1 MADERMDTMAL
12 EEVQNRLHASLI
24 KSAAANPLLRAGD
37 WGQGGWSRASAQ
49 SLTPDKIEYGYTKKE
64 ISPEQLTCVEK
75 RTADF
80 ARASVLSRL
89 LLRSR
94 HRRKRRVALLYDG
107 ARAVAMIRNVIV
119 KVTLGCNID
128 CRYCYVQRNRDV
140 VRDQI
145 MSPATLEA
153 LVRNVGEYLH
163 RSPLNAE
170 EFVFYWHGGEPL
182 LAGIPFFERAMRLQ
196 RQYLPNNTSVIN
208 TIQTNGL
215 LLNSEWARLIKAH
228 NIGLCLSLDGPP
240 EINDQWRRT
249 KSGRGTH
256 HLVLRGIEVLRR
268 EDIPLSIL
276 SVITPE
282 ALPHGVSIYGALRE
296 LGGGWMDFMYPFY
309 SRIDNTLDESI
320 EPERWGHF
328 LVDVFDAWMA
338 EGNPDVEIRML
349 HDICMSI
356 LRGRTKMC
364 ISCADCSY
372 VLTINPNGDAYI
384 CDDLLAYADSWLGN
398 IHEAGIDEVVKEPQV
413 HAAGR
418 QERAVR
424 YGVPSL

>member
-1 MADERMDTMAL
+1 
-12 EEVQNRLHASLI
+12 
-24 KSAAANPLLRAGD
+24 
-37 WGQGGWSRASAQ
+37 
-49 SLTPDKIEYGYTKKE
+49 
-64 ISPEQLTCVEK
+64 
-75 RTADF
+75 
-80 ARASVLSRL
+80 
-89 LLRSR
+89 
-94 HRRKRRVALLYDG
+94 
-107 ARAVAMIRNVIV
+107 
-119 KVTLGCNID
+119 
-128 CRYCYVQRNRDV
+128 
-140 VRDQI
+140 
-145 MSPATLEA
+145 
-153 LVRNVGEYLH
+153 
-163 RSPLNAE
+163 
-170 EFVFYWHGGEPL
+170 
-182 LAGIPFFERAMRLQ
+182 MRLQ

-320 EPERWGHF
+320 EPVRWGHF

-398 IHEAGIDEVVKEPQV
+398 IHEAALMSCQRTPGSCGWQTRTCCSVRRAKPVISSRCAWEDALCSAHRRRTISTAGISIARLRRSSS
-413 HAAGR
+413 HTS
-418 QERAVR
+418 
-424 YGVPSL
+424 PSSSEGL